1 MLKQILD
8 IYSTYFPPQETIPL
22 EKIISTIQKDDNY
35 HVVAALQDE
44 TVIGFSLLYLF
55 PSLKFGLLGYMAV
68 LKEWERTTNRN

>member
-1 MLKQILD
+1 MLVFKEISYNNENNKLLKQILD

-44 TVIGFSLLYLF
+44 TVIGFS
-55 PSLKFGLLGYMAV
+55 
-68 LKEWERTTNRN
+68 